1 MAEIGRIQTN
11 QIPWPSATH
20 AVKPAGEQQRQPKKE
35 HQQQDEHSKRDDED
49 GFDHIDE
56 YA

>member
-35 HQQQDEHSKRDDED
+35 HQQQDERNKRDDED